1 MNAAYSQEIERLYL
15 QMYDKLFSYAKS
27 SLRSD
32 SLAEEAVQE
41 TFGIA
46 CSKPEA
52 LCASENPEGWLVKTL
67 KYVLSNMARSRK
79 TVNQLLTDY
88 ISARVKELTA
98 SEDRL
103 SFELLYEDI
112 AEMEEF
118 QLLKEMVIDGKSQ
131 LEMAQA
137 RGISLDACKKRVQRA
152 KKVLR
157 EKLLKPCH
165 QGVI

>member
-88 ISARVKELTA
+88 IGAGQGADGVGGSAQLRAAVRGYCGNGGIPA
-98 SEDRL
+98 S
-103 SFELLYEDI
+103 
-112 AEMEEF
+112 
-118 QLLKEMVIDGKSQ
+118 
-131 LEMAQA
+131 
-137 RGISLDACKKRVQRA
+137 
-152 KKVLR
+152 
-157 EKLLKPCH
+157 
-165 QGVI
+165 QGNGH